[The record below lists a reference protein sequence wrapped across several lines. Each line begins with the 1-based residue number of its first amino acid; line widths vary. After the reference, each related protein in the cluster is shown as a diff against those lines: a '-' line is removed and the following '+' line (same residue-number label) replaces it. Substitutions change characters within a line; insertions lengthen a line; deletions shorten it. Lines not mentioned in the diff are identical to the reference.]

1 MHSLPRHRACNIF
14 AKTYFELWLQ
24 EENVG
29 QEVMIEDLTQSFE
42 DSEKKKTELEEEEG
56 KPDPLTQ
63 LITTFC
69 RGAMTERSGALQ
81 EDPLYMSY
89 AEIVAKS
96 CGEEEEEGGEEEENE
111 AEEEGGASIHEQ
123 EMEKQKLLFHQ
134 ARLAN
139 RGVAEMVLLHISA
152 SKGVPSDMVMKT
164 LELGI
169 AVLRGGN
176 IDIQMRMLNHLK
188 DKKDVGFFTSIA
200 GLMNSCSVLD
210 LDAFE
215 RNTKAEGLGV
225 GSEGAAGEKNM
236 HDAEFT
242 CALFRFIQLTCE
254 GHNLEWQNYLRTQAG
269 NTTTVNVV
277 ICTVDYLLRLQ
288 ESIMDFYWH
297 YSSKEL
303 IDPAGKIN
311 FFKAIGVA
319 SQVFN
324 TLTEVIQGPCTQNQ
338 QALAHSRLWDAVGGF
353 LFLFSHMQEKLSKHS
368 SQVDLLKELLNL
380 QKDMI
385 TMMLSMLEGNVVNG
399 TIGKQMVDTLVE
411 SASNVELILKYF
423 DMFLKLKDLTSAP
436 SFLEIDP
443 NNDGWVLPKDFK
455 EKMEQQK
462 SYTPEEIE
470 FLLACCEVN
479 HDGKVDYIGFC
490 DRFHE
495 PSKEIGFN
503 LAVLLTNLS
512 EHMPNEPRLARFLE
526 TAGSVLNYFEPFLGR
541 IEILGSSKK
550 IERVYFEIKES
561 NIEQWEKPQIKESK
575 RAFFYSIVT
584 EGGDKEKLEAF
595 VNFCEDAIFEMTHAS
610 EIMAT
615 DEKGGNVK
623 RETSYSSY
631 ISEEDEEKAARDP
644 IRRLRQAVKDGFKQ
658 VGFLLSPTNIKHQI
672 SVMQTKSIPELVVGF
687 FKMIFYAFY
696 YTGYGFYAILRY
708 FFNVLMNLMRGPAV
722 EEEEMPLVAEIQTLP
737 SLALPPLPIEE
748 QQSSV
753 EAFGLEVSKED
764 SGQYKIEAQSP
775 GQTNSGDETGG
786 EGSSPEDQS
795 IESAEAETRAEPPMT
810 LQDLLGG
817 EAAKAAEKERSE
829 AQKVQEAAMASIE
842 AENRKSS
849 QATTEPAAVHQIDF
863 SQYAHKAVSFLARNF
878 YNLKYVA
885 LVLAFCIN
893 FMLLFYKVTTFG
905 EDQEGSGDGDLSD
918 IASGSGSGAGVE
930 LGSGEGSGESE
941 EEDPLELVQVDEVYI
956 EHAMRF
962 AAAMHSLVSLC
973 MLIAYYHL
981 KVPLAIFKREKEI
994 ARRLEF
1000 DGLFIAEHPED
1011 DDIKSHW
1018 DKLVISS
1025 KSFPVNYWDKF
1036 VKKKVRQKYSETYDF
1051 DSISNL
1057 LGMEKSAFGTQE
1069 VNESGGLI
1077 HFIMNIDWRYQVW
1090 KAGVTITDN
1099 SFLYS
1104 LWYFTFSIL
1113 GNFNNFFFA
1122 AHLLD
1127 VAVGFKT
1134 LRTIL
1139 QSVTHNG
1146 KQLILTVMLLTI
1158 IVYIY
1163 TVIAF
1168 NFFRKFY
1175 IQEEEEEVDKK
1186 CHDMLTCFV
1195 FHLYKGVRAGG
1206 GIGDEIGDPDGDDY
1220 EVYRIIFDI
1229 TFFFFVIVILLAII
1243 QGLIIDA
1250 FGELRDQLESVKEDM
1265 ESNCFICGIG
1275 KDYFDKVPHGFDT
1288 HVAQEHNLANYMFF
1302 LMHLINKPDTEYT
1315 GQETY
1320 VWNMYQ
1326 QRSWDFFP
1334 VGDCFRKQYED
1345 ELGGSSS

>member
-1 MHSLPRHRACNIF
+1 M
-14 AKTYFELWLQ
+14 
-24 EENVG
+24 
-29 QEVMIEDLTQSFE
+29 
-42 DSEKKKTELEEEEG
+42 
-56 KPDPLTQ
+56 
-63 LITTFC
+63 
-69 RGAMTERSGALQ
+69 
-81 EDPLYMSY
+81 
-89 AEIVAKS
+89 
-96 CGEEEEEGGEEEENE
+96 
-111 AEEEGGASIHEQ
+111 
-123 EMEKQKLLFHQ
+123 
-134 ARLAN
+134 
-139 RGVAEMVLLHISA
+139 
-152 SKGVPSDMVMKT
+152 
-164 LELGI
+164 
-169 AVLRGGN
+169 
-176 IDIQMRMLNHLK
+176 
-188 DKKDVGFFTSIA
+188 
-200 GLMNSCSVLD
+200 
-210 LDAFE
+210 
-215 RNTKAEGLGV
+215 
-225 GSEGAAGEKNM
+225 
-236 HDAEFT
+236 
-242 CALFRFIQLTCE
+242 
-254 GHNLEWQNYLRTQAG
+254 
-269 NTTTVNVV
+269 
-277 ICTVDYLLRLQ
+277 
-288 ESIMDFYWH
+288 
-297 YSSKEL
+297 
-303 IDPAGKIN
+303 
-311 FFKAIGVA
+311 
-319 SQVFN
+319 
-324 TLTEVIQGPCTQNQ
+324 
-338 QALAHSRLWDAVGGF
+338 
-353 LFLFSHMQEKLSKHS
+353 
-368 SQVDLLKELLNL
+368 
-380 QKDMI
+380 
-385 TMMLSMLEGNVVNG
+385 
-399 TIGKQMVDTLVE
+399 
-411 SASNVELILKYF
+411 
-423 DMFLKLKDLTSAP
+423 
-436 SFLEIDP
+436 
-443 NNDGWVLPKDFK
+443 
-455 EKMEQQK
+455 
-462 SYTPEEIE
+462 
-470 FLLACCEVN
+470 
-479 HDGKVDYIGFC
+479 
-490 DRFHE
+490 
-495 PSKEIGFN
+495 
-503 LAVLLTNLS
+503 
-512 EHMPNEPRLARFLE
+512 
-526 TAGSVLNYFEPFLGR
+526 GR

-615 DEKGGNVK
+615 DEKGGSVK

-644 IRRLRQAVKDGFKQ
+644 IRRLKQAIKDGFKY
-658 VGFLLSPTNIKHQI
+658 VGFLISPTNIKHQFE
-672 SVMQTKSIPELVVGF
+672 VMQTKSIPELIVGF

-708 FFNVLMNLMRGPAV
+708 FFNILMNLMRGPAV
-722 EEEEMPLVAEIQTLP
+722 EEEEMPLVAEAETLP

-748 QQSSV
+748 PLNTVQ
-753 EAFGLEVSKED
+753 AFGLEMNKED
-764 SGQYKIEAQSP
+764 GGQYKAEAQAA
-775 GQTNSGDETGG
+775 GQSSSGDETGG
-786 EGSSPEDQS
+786 EGSSPEDQTT
-795 IESAEAETRAEPPMT
+795 ELAEGETRAEPPMT

-817 EAAKAAEKERSE
+817 EAAKAAEKERCE

-878 YNLKYVA
+878 YTLKYVA

-905 EDQEGSGDGDLSD
+905 DEHEGSGDSDLSS
-918 IASGSGSGAGVE
+918 IASGSGSGAGGVE
-930 LGSGEGSGESE
+930 LGSAEGSGEAE
-941 EEDPLELVQVDEVYI
+941 EDDPLELVQVDEVYI
-956 EHAMRF
+956 EHVMRI

-1146 KQLILTVMLLTI
+1146 KQLVLTLMLLTI

-1163 TVIAF
+1163 TVVAF

-1186 CHDMLTCFV
+1186 CHDMLTCFI

-1250 FGELRDQLESVKEDM
+1250 FGELRDQVID
-1265 ESNCFICGIG
+1265 N
-1275 KDYFDKVPHGFDT
+1275 H
-1288 HVAQEHNLANYMFF
+1288 
-1302 LMHLINKPDTEYT
+1302 
-1315 GQETY
+1315 
-1320 VWNMYQ
+1320 
-1326 QRSWDFFP
+1326 
-1334 VGDCFRKQYED
+1334 
-1345 ELGGSSS
+1345 